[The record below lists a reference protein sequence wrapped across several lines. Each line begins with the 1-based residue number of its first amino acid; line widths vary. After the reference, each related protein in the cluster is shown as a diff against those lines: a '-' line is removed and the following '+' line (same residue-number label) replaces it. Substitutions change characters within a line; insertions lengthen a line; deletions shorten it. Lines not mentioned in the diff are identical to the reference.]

1 MMFRRKAYVPQS
13 VFVLKSIGKVILFVA
28 VVVSLTSCSRAQA
41 SRAAKQKEVKNK
53 ENVATNDP
61 LAQFYACGL
70 PKDAYPV
77 AFYGEDSIP
86 YNNLN
91 DVQKRE
97 YLDKSNLVSG
107 IQDFDSFC
115 FFIQPI
121 AGSEDEF
128 SSFYNIWM
136 YNEATKKISKIFSH
150 HIGEYSEMQIDGVYW
165 SYDIQDNDEIYKTS
179 SGSKGV
185 MHHKTATPVVVI
197 AARNI
202 PMTPH
207 PIYLTVIL
215 NPLIKKEKVIEEKF
229 ISFMSIN
236 DSSLPV
242 AEQELSRKVILTT
255 TTTTSSKEIPAPKDA
270 DFAVRNILYPSL
282 NAYSTTGNSI
292 GTLSLPHE
300 EIDVIR

>member
-1 MMFRRKAYVPQS
+1 MLIKNVYVFQS
-13 VFVLKSIGKVILFVA
+13 VLEYIGKVILFVA
-28 VVVSLTSCSRAQA
+28 TVVYLTSCSRAQA
-41 SRAAKQKEVKNK
+41 SHVSKQKEVKK
-53 ENVATNDP
+53 NVHVDANHP
-61 LAQFYACGL
+61 LCKFFAYGL

-77 AFYGEDSIP
+77 AFYGEDSIS
-86 YNNLN
+86 YNEL
-91 DVQKRE
+91 DDARKRE
-97 YLDKSNLVSG
+97 FLNKSCLVNG
-107 IQDFDSFC
+107 IQDFGSFY

-121 AGSEDEF
+121 AGSEDECT
-128 SSFYNIWM
+128 SFYNLWM
-136 YNEATKKISKIFSH
+136 YNVATKKISKIFSH

-165 SYDIQDNDEIYKTS
+165 SYDIQDNDETYKTS
-179 SGSKGV
+179 SGTKGV
-185 MHHKTATPVVVI
+185 IHHKTATPVVVI

-236 DSSLPV
+236 DNSLPV